1 MKSMLDYKF
10 ILSFFLIC
18 CSGLLFS
25 QTEKENEIENV
36 VIKGVKK
43 YKNKKENP
51 AYAIMQEVWKKK
63 KSNGLLLHKD
73 YQYKT
78 YEKIDFRLDNIDS
91 AFTKKR
97 AFKGMDSIIFKYNDS
112 SEIAGKAVLPI
123 FITESIFKVYGKN
136 DPKKERKDL
145 VATRLSGLKNNQI
158 VSKTIQNMYQDINI
172 YNNTIN
178 YLNIGFVS
186 PVSTDGFGVFDYNIT
201 DTIEVNTVK
210 SYEIRFTPKNPDAL
224 ALKGRL
230 YISMDKYNVMKVE
243 METNKK
249 ININFVKN
257 ISTDLEFD
265 NPDDSTFIP
274 IRNET
279 ILQLVLSDKEKAK
292 SVIAKRV
299 ANYSD
304 YQFDTGNITDEFLN
318 KIVVPEDEAVS
329 KDEEY
334 WQANRTE
341 ALTNSEQNIYKMYD
355 ELEDNPKYKKVV
367 KVIEI
372 LNSGYIP
379 AGHSGIEIGNIFQ
392 TFGYNDIEGFR
403 LRTGFRTYRG
413 KNDMWRIQAYTA
425 YGFRDQKW
433 KYGAEAKYMFNKT
446 NRFTVGAGTRN
457 DVLQLGVQLTT
468 DEGIMT
474 RSFASSSVVNS
485 GDNTSLSFVNQT
497 NVFTSIEPWKNF
509 QIRLDA
515 TQQSIKA
522 ADPNLF
528 DIRYYR
534 GGILRSDL
542 NDTRFTATLIARPG
556 IKFSTYGVD
565 RYEMTALANNP
576 TIILKYT
583 KGVGGVFNS
592 DFNYNKLQFYY
603 YQPVILGNWGR
614 LFANVEVGK
623 NFDALPLPL
632 QNVLPANQ
640 SYGLQRGVFSLMNYY
655 EFVADSYAVLFLE
668 HHFNGKILSQ
678 IPLIKKL
685 KLREVAFFRSGVGS
699 LKQETINLNAGN
711 MALSTHNK
719 PYYEYGF
726 GIENIGWGNF
736 RLLRIDFNWRG
747 NYLNHTTSNSKSD
760 IRKFGIQFGFQM
772 NF

>member
-1 MKSMLDYKF
+1 MLDKKF
-10 ILSFFLIC
+10 ILSFFLIFVT
-18 CSGLLFS
+18 GLLFS

-36 VIKGVKK
+36 VIQGVKK

-51 AYAIMQEVWKKK
+51 AYAIMREVWKKK

-73 YQYKT
+73 YKYKT

-97 AFKGMDSIIFKYNDS
+97 AFKGMDSILFKYNDS

-123 FITESIFKVYGKN
+123 FITESIFQTYGKN

-145 VATRLSGLKNNQI
+145 IATRLSGLKNNQI
-158 VSKTIQNMYQDINI
+158 VSKTIQNMYRDINI
-172 YNNTIN
+172 YDNTIN

-201 DTIEVNTVK
+201 DTIEINTVR

-243 METNKK
+243 MQTNKK

-274 IRNET
+274 TRNET
-279 ILQLVLSDKEKAK
+279 ILHLVTNNKEEAK
-292 SVIAKRV
+292 SVIARRI
-299 ANYSD
+299 ADYSE
-304 YQFDTGNITDEFLN
+304 YEFDKGIADDFIN
-318 KIVVPEDEAVS
+318 KIVIPEDEAVA
-329 KDEEY
+329 KDENFWEN
-334 WQANRTE
+334 NRTE
-341 ALTNSEQNIYKMYD
+341 ALTENDRNIYKMYD
-355 ELEDNPKYKKVV
+355 ELADNPKYKKIV
-367 KVIEI
+367 KIVEI
-372 LNSGYIP
+372 GNSGFIHI
-379 AGHSGIEIGNIFQ
+379 GNSGIDFGNIFQ
-392 TFGYNDIEGFR
+392 SFGYNDIEGVR
-403 LRTGFRTYRG
+403 LRGGLRTYRG
-413 KNDMWRIQAYTA
+413 KHDMWRIQAYTA

-433 KYGAEAKYMFNKT
+433 KYGGEAKYMFNK
-446 NRFTVGAGTRN
+446 NDRFQIGAGYRK

-474 RSFASSSVVNS
+474 RSFASSSVLNS
-485 GDNTSLSFVNQT
+485 GETTSMSSVNQS
-497 NVFTSIEPWKNF
+497 NFYTSIEPWKNI
-509 QIRLDA
+509 QLRVDA
-515 TQQSIKA
+515 TQQTIVSADSSLFNIDYIKNGNVLSRL
-522 ADPNLF
+522 D
-528 DIRYYR
+528 
-534 GGILRSDL
+534 
-542 NDTRFTATLIARPG
+542 DTRVVFSIMARPG
-556 IKFSTYGVD
+556 AKFSTYGVE
-565 RYEMTALANNP
+565 RYEMTALATNP
-576 TIILKYT
+576 TFILKYT
-583 KGVGGVFNS
+583 KGFKDIFNS

-603 YQPVILGNWGR
+603 AQPILFGNWGR
-614 LFANVEVGK
+614 MFANVEAGK
-623 NFDALPLPL
+623 NFESLPLAL

-640 SYGLQRGVFSLMNYY
+640 SYGLVRGVFSLMNYY

-699 LKQETINLNAGN
+699 LKQGSINMNAGN
-711 MALSTHNK
+711 IKLTAPEK

-736 RLLRIDFNWRG
+736 RLLRLDFNWRG
-747 NYLNHTTSNSKSD
+747 NYLNNNTSATSEV
-760 IRKFGIQFGFQM
+760 RKFGVQFGFQA